1 MALAIVVVCVSC
13 MDTPKKEADALFEM
27 EFTDFPTKAYDADT
41 VHPVRKTGAV
51 SGQEAINEIS
61 LIEWEYIRHCG
72 YAYSKDVET
81 NMIRLI
87 KNMGKRDYQ

>member
-1 MALAIVVVCVSC
+1 MNV
-13 MDTPKKEADALFEM
+13 ADE
-27 EFTDFPTKAYDADT
+27 E
-41 VHPVRKTGAV
+41 AV
-51 SGQEAINEIS
+51 SG
-61 LIEWEYIRHCG
+61 RCG